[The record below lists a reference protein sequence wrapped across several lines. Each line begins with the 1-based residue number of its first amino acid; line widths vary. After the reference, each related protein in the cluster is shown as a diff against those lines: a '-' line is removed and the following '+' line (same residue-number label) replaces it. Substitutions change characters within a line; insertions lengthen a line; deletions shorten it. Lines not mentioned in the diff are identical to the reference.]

1 MARGKVHGLCCR
13 PCSDGHWGAEL
24 SGQVLMVGTEV
35 MDESVPGLRNWGNSA
50 IGTLQFGRE
59 GTAPQGLLIDKSL
72 FLSFQQ
78 PNFPG

>member
-1 MARGKVHGLCCR
+1 MAGGQVQGLCCR
-13 PCSDGHWGAEL
+13 LCSDGHWGAEL

-35 MDESVPGLRNWGNSA
+35 INESVPGLRSWGNSA

-59 GTAPQGLLIDKSL
+59 GTAPQGWPIDKSL

-78 PNFPG
+78 PKFPE